1 MRLHEHICT
10 NFHKIAALNMT
21 VVTFWWLT
29 AASFSRK
36 YGEESKV
43 DSPLQSIL
51 RYCQKCVKNNPQLQR
66 TTNSIHPAIV
76 ESNMYSIGG

>member
-10 NFHKIAALNMT
+10 SFNKIAALNMII
-21 VVTFWWLT
+21 VTFWWLA

-43 DSPLQSIL
+43 DSPLQSIIAVL
-51 RYCQKCVKNNPQLQR
+51 SKMCKK
-66 TTNSIHPAIV
+66 
-76 ESNMYSIGG
+76 